1 MQAQE
6 CALNQ
11 NHNGGIG
18 MRNSLIAAALVL
30 VLGLSAAGCGTQ
42 NAGTS
47 AYRWNDSQNNA
58 QTQQELARGPLED
71 STGAYHADKGG
82 KVDDFQRN
90 HGAEHAEDGL
100 KKAGEDILNGAKN
113 AGKSIGNAAEDTLD
127 GMTGTPKNSSR

>member
-42 NAGTS
+42 NAG
-47 AYRWNDSQNNA
+47 
-58 QTQQELARGPLED
+58 
-71 STGAYHADKGG
+71 
-82 KVDDFQRN
+82 
-90 HGAEHAEDGL
+90 
-100 KKAGEDILNGAKN
+100 
-113 AGKSIGNAAEDTLD
+113 KSIGNAAEDTLD